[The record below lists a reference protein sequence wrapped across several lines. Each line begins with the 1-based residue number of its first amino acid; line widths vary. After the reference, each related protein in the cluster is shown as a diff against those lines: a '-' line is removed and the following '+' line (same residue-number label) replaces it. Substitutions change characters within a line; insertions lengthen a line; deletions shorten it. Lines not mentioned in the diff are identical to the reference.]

1 MSNVKI
7 QGNASGSGTLTIQ
20 APNTNTDRTMN
31 LPDVAGDIITTGDTG
46 TVDTAMIAD
55 SAIHTV
61 KLADSNITAA
71 KLDGAQTGTA
81 PIFGVRAWVH
91 FNGGGTLNMEGSGN
105 VSSVS
110 DNGVG
115 RYMVNFATAL
125 PNEHYSV
132 QCEAQAKDGNDDRNI
147 LIAHECKWTSRNRST
162 TQFPLDVGDWL
173 IGGYAGTLQDG
184 NSINFMAIC

>member
-7 QGNASGSGTLTIQ
+7 EGYASGTGTLTIQ
-20 APNTNTDRTMN
+20 APNTNTDRTFS
-31 LPDVAGDIITTGDTG
+31 LPDVTGDIVTTGDSG
-46 TVDTAMIAD
+46 TVKASM
-55 SAIHTV
+55 
-61 KLADSNITAA
+61 
-71 KLDGAQTGTA
+71 LDGAQTGTA

-147 LIAHECKWTSRNRST
+147 LIGHECKWTSRNRST

-173 IGGYAGTLQDG
+173 IGGYAGTLQDA
-184 NSINFMAIC
+184 NSVNFIAIC